1 MFFIQH
7 KSLKKVAFS
16 EWLKC
21 SSKTKPKEQ
30 QALLDAFKSNWSQ
43 LIQVFLNPFPFIN
56 GKIQEATTLGDVR
69 GGNIEGSI
77 GPSNSYRVLFTRRAQ
92 KLAS

>member
-7 KSLKKVAFS
+7 KSLEKVAFS

-21 SSKTKPKEQ
+21 SSKTKPKD
-30 QALLDAFKSNWSQ
+30 LTDAIGCLQIKTSQ

-56 GKIQEATTLGDVR
+56 GKIPEATTLGDVR

-77 GPSNSYRVLFTRRAQ
+77 GPSNSYRELFTRRAQ